1 MSIMA
6 SIYVSR
12 FCSARTGFCFSFVKM
27 LPTLSSPLLSF
38 SFYFYTIYYF
48 YTIFYFPRYYKTC
61 VLLSFRKKYI
71 KSILKNFKSM

>member
-1 MSIMA
+1 MIIIA
-6 SIYVSR
+6 SIYVSL
-12 FCSARTGFCFSFVKM
+12 FFSARIGFCFSFVKM

-38 SFYFYTIYYF
+38 SYYF